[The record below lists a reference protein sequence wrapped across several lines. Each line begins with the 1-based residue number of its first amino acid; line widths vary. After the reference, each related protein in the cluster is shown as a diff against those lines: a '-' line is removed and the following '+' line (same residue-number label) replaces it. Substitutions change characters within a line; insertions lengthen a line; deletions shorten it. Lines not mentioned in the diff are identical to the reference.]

1 LIFALLFWPLF
12 SPLVALTVTAAI
24 ELPRKPMK
32 EDGGNMKKQVFGTLT
47 MLTLM
52 LALTVISVSA
62 QSERSKITNIPFSF
76 TVGEK
81 TLPAGDYT
89 IEPYRRDF
97 DKVWL
102 VQSRDGRT
110 SALFTTMPVRARET
124 QEKSRFV
131 FHKYGDQYFLSQIWT
146 PGDAAG
152 RELPRLRP
160 ERELAKNAVES
171 QTIVL
176 AGGPAA
182 RR

>member
-1 LIFALLFWPLF
+1 
-12 SPLVALTVTAAI
+12 VTAAI
-24 ELPRKPMK
+24 EPPRKPMK